1 MLSRALPPAHAS
13 MLARQHRRGPAMTPA
28 NRMTSGP
35 ARKPL
40 APFPRLR
47 PSGGMFIAVV
57 NQKGGVGKST
67 LAVHLAIWLQERGMR
82 VALID
87 ADGQAASSRWLH
99 AAEPRITVVT
109 EANPEAII
117 EEGSQLRQTHDAIVG
132 DGPANLAE
140 ATRAMLLVADLAV
153 VPCGATLPE
162 LEAAAQSFR
171 ILRSA
176 QTVRSGALPTGRL
189 VLNRLR
195 SDRFVL
201 TRESRQ
207 AAGALG
213 VPLCQSV
220 LRLREATAD
229 SPGQRSVVW
238 RMGRRAKDASFEMTA
253 LLEELTADECPT
265 TQHR

>member
-1 MLSRALPPAHAS
+1 
-13 MLARQHRRGPAMTPA
+13 
-28 NRMTSGP
+28 
-35 ARKPL
+35 
-40 APFPRLR
+40 
-47 PSGGMFIAVV
+47 MFITVV
-57 NQKGGVGKST
+57 NQKGGVGKTT
-67 LAVHLAIWLQERGMR
+67 LAVHLAVWLRERGLR
-82 VALID
+82 VAVID
-87 ADGQAASSRWLH
+87 ADGQAASTRWIH
-99 AAEPRITVVT
+99 AAEPQITVVT
-109 EANPEAII
+109 ETNAEAII
-117 EEGSQLRQTHDAIVG
+117 EQGSRLGETHDAIVG

-140 ATRAMLLVADLAV
+140 ATRALLLVAHLAV

-176 QTVRSGALPTGRL
+176 QTVRSGELPTGLL

-207 AAGALG
+207 AANALG
-213 VPLCQSV
+213 VPICRSV

-238 RMGRRAKDASFEMTA
+238 RMGRRAKAAATEMTT
-253 LLEELTADECPT
+253 LLEELVAHEWPA
-265 TQHR
+265 TQHG

>member
-1 MLSRALPPAHAS
+1 
-13 MLARQHRRGPAMTPA
+13 
-28 NRMTSGP
+28 
-35 ARKPL
+35 
-40 APFPRLR
+40 
-47 PSGGMFIAVV
+47 MFITVV
-57 NQKGGVGKST
+57 NQKGGVGKTT
-67 LAVHLAIWLQERGMR
+67 LAVHLAVWLRERGLR
-82 VALID
+82 VAVID
-87 ADGQAASSRWLH
+87 ADGQAASTRWIH

-109 EANPEAII
+109 EANAEAII
-117 EEGSQLRQTHDAIVG
+117 EQGSRLRQTHDAIVG

-140 ATRAMLLVADLAV
+140 ATRALLLVADLAV

-176 QTVRSGALPTGRL
+176 QTVRSGRLPAGLL

-207 AAGALG
+207 AANALG
-213 VPLCQSV
+213 VPLCNSV

-238 RMGRRAKDASFEMTA
+238 RMGRRAKDASLEMTA
-253 LLEELTADECPT
+253 LMEELVSNDYPA
-265 TQHR
+265 TQHG

>member
-1 MLSRALPPAHAS
+1 
-13 MLARQHRRGPAMTPA
+13 
-28 NRMTSGP
+28 
-35 ARKPL
+35 
-40 APFPRLR
+40 
-47 PSGGMFIAVV
+47 MFITVV
-57 NQKGGVGKST
+57 NQKGGVGKTT
-67 LAVHLAIWLQERGMR
+67 LAVHLAVWLRERGLR
-82 VALID
+82 VAVMD
-87 ADGQAASSRWLH
+87 ADGQAASTRWIH
-99 AAEPRITVVT
+99 AAEPGITIVT
-109 EANPEAII
+109 EANADAII
-117 EEGSQLRQTHDAIVG
+117 EQGNQLRQTHDAIVG

-140 ATRAMLLVADLAV
+140 ATRALLLVADLAV

-176 QTVRSGALPTGRL
+176 QTVRSGRLPAGLL

-207 AAGALG
+207 AANALG
-213 VPLCQSV
+213 VPLCNSV

-238 RMGRRAKDASFEMTA
+238 RMGRRAKEASLEMTA
-253 LLEELTADECPT
+253 LMEELVPNDYPA
-265 TQHR
+265 TQHG